1 MSNAAGSSRRQ
12 YLIGRF
18 CKPNFGSVFG
28 KVRVRF
34 RPGRVEVLPKPSG
47 RILRSANRTSFSVR
61 FGREAL
67 PVMATR
73 HRDVQEEYE
82 DLATLLLLDH
92 EEGELE
98 EEE

>member
-1 MSNAAGSSRRQ
+1 MT
-12 YLIGRF
+12 
-18 CKPNFGSVFG
+18 V
-28 KVRVRF
+28 
-34 RPGRVEVLPKPSG
+34 
-47 RILRSANRTSFSVR
+47 T
-61 FGREAL
+61 L
-67 PVMATR
+67 PVMATQ